1 VYSAHSA
8 PRQTPPEP
16 DNDRLL
22 VRRDTRDADELAA
35 CLRDW
40 NQIYE
45 QLAPGRFEGRF
56 VECRLQDIQVFRERT
71 NQPLYEAGL
80 VRPGWHVVGVPVHLG
95 GDGHCGGRP
104 IRADGIVSMRGGD
117 ELDCRAP
124 AEFDIVAASIPQQLL
139 HDHAREVEHCEF
151 DHAKPHSTVIAADP
165 ALTQSLRTLLL
176 SVLDV
181 AAHAPAQLRQPAPR
195 RSLQQRLLATVVR
208 TLAHPPGAASD
219 PPPSASA
226 RHALVGRAQAY
237 MRAHVDEPL
246 SIEDLCRALQVSR
259 RTLQYS
265 FQDVLQVNPV
275 RYLRALRLNGVRR
288 TLKLAQPQASV
299 HDIAARWGF
308 WHMSRFAD
316 DYRRMF
322 GELPSQTA
330 RLSINAR

>member
-1 VYSAHSA
+1 M
-8 PRQTPPEP
+8 
-16 DNDRLL
+16 
-22 VRRDTRDADELAA
+22 RRDTRDADELAA
-35 CLRDW
+35 CLSDW

-95 GDGHCGGRP
+95 GVGHCGGRP
-104 IRADGIVSMRGGD
+104 IRADGVVSMRGGN

-124 AEFDIVAASIPQQLL
+124 ADFDIVAASIPQQLL
-139 HDHAREVEHCEF
+139 LDHAREVEHCEF
-151 DHAKPHSTVIAADP
+151 EHAVPHSTVIAADP
-165 ALTQSLRTLLL
+165 TITQALRTLLL

-181 AAHAPAQLRQPAPR
+181 AARAPAQLRQPAAR

-208 TLAHPPGAASD
+208 ALAHPSVVSSD
-219 PPPSASA
+219 SPPSASA
-226 RHALVGRAQAY
+226 RHALVTRAQAY
-237 MRAHVDEPL
+237 MRSHVDEPL

-275 RYLRALRLNGVRR
+275 RYLRTLRLNGVRR
-288 TLKLAQPQASV
+288 TLRSTPPLANV

-316 DYRRMF
+316 DYRHMF
-322 GELPSQTA
+322 GELPSQTT
-330 RLSINAR
+330 RLSNDTR

>member
-1 VYSAHSA
+1 
-8 PRQTPPEP
+8 
-16 DNDRLL
+16 

-40 NQIYE
+40 NQVYE

-56 VECRLQDIQVFRERT
+56 VECRLPDIQVFRERT

-80 VRPGWHVVGVPVHLG
+80 VRPGWHVVGVPVHVG
-95 GDGHCGGRP
+95 GDGHCGGLP
-104 IRADGIVSMRGGD
+104 IRADGIVSMRGGN

-124 AEFDIVAASIPQQLL
+124 ADFDIVAASIPQHVL
-139 HDHAREVEHCEF
+139 HDHAHLVEHCDF
-151 DHAKPHSTVIAADP
+151 DRVVPPTTVIEADP
-165 ALTQSLRTLLL
+165 VHTHALRTLLL

-181 AAHAPAQLRQPAPR
+181 AAHAPEQLRQSAAR
-195 RSLQQRLLATVVR
+195 RSLQQRLLASVVR
-208 TLAHPPGAASD
+208 ALAHPSD
-219 PPPSASA
+219 VEREPPPSASA
-226 RHALVGRAQAY
+226 RHTLVARAQAY

-265 FQDVLQVNPV
+265 FQEVLQVNPV
-275 RYLRALRLNGVRR
+275 RYLRTLRLNGVRR
-288 TLKLAQPQASV
+288 TLRSTQPQASV

-322 GELPSQTA
+322 GELPSQTT
-330 RLSINAR
+330 RPSNDTR